1 MPKNDINIR
10 IGAKL
15 DGLQRGIKKA
25 QRSLNNFANF
35 AENTGRNLTTRL
47 SLPIIGVGAA
57 AVSSFAKFERMEL
70 GLKAM
75 AEEGENTADTLQR
88 LQDIAKLPGISLEQA
103 VNGAN
108 QLRTVGFEARQAE
121 EILKGLSKAVTLSGK
136 GPAELQSVVKQL
148 VQMSAKGRILQED
161 LGVIQENVPSIGIAI
176 QDAFGTN
183 NIEAIRKS
191 GISAQAFTGEIIKA
205 ISANDKFA
213 KAQGGL
219 SNEFDNFGQSVSLSL
234 STLGRSISESINL
247 TGILQKLS
255 DVIARLTEK
264 YSNLSVSTQKF
275 ITLSAAILAA
285 IGPVIFG
292 VGALATVFA
301 KLQVAYLFLL
311 PAIQAIGGALAIFA
325 TATGAV
331 VVAIGFFVAAI
342 AVAYKGSKEFRA
354 VISGIGAIIKKFALD
369 AVRFLTLPFDVLN
382 DLFHGDLEG
391 AGKRVLGIFKNNGET
406 AGEAFANSY
415 NASIARSI
423 NKETGIRAKRQT
435 GSRGRLGSTT
445 QADLTED
452 TPSLDSV
459 FANLSAAPTISLD
472 GISKPIRKTSDEYAK
487 LSRTLGD
494 VITQERQLQQ
504 IRDGGLGDY
513 VHTLGTI
520 TSLQAETTGL
530 NNELSKSIFDVGAS
544 FKELPVFV
552 SEYDTAIEGI
562 NQRTQAFGTT
572 FDSLGAKISATRSAI
587 DTAFADGFPA
597 ASENIK
603 LLVEELQKLSQIE
616 TIVSGIDALGSSIES
631 LAEQGALSFQSFAR
645 AALSAISDV
654 IGALIKQGVANAIA
668 KNLGAAPGPVG
679 LALAAFAGVAASS
692 LFKGA
697 INKITAPKLKDG
709 GIIPPGFSGDRFPAF
724 LNSGEA
730 VIPLDRLFKEL
741 NGGGGGG
748 QFILRG
754 SDLLLATDRARVN
767 SSRISGI

>member
-25 QRSLNNFANF
+25 QSQLSRFANF
-35 AENTGRNLTTRL
+35 AENTGRDLTTRL
-47 SLPIIGVGAA
+47 TLPIVGVGAA
-57 AVSSFAKFERMEL
+57 AVTSFAKFERMQL

-75 AEEGENTADTLQR
+75 ADEGENTADTLQR

-191 GISAQAFTGEIIKA
+191 GISAQQFTGEIIKA
-205 ISANDKFA
+205 ISANEKFA

-234 STLGRSISESINL
+234 STLGQTIAESINL
-247 TGILQKLS
+247 SGILQKLS
-255 DVIARLTEK
+255 GYIEGVTKRFSELSPSAKKTIVIIAG
-264 YSNLSVSTQKF
+264 V
-275 ITLSAAILAA
+275 AAS
-285 IGPVIFG
+285 IGPLIFG
-292 VGALATVFA
+292 IGALIKVGAGLVASI
-301 KLQVAYLFLL
+301 KL
-311 PAIQAIGGALAIFA
+311 IGGALAILA
-325 TATGAV
+325 ANPI
-331 VVAIGFFVAAI
+331 AIAVAAI
-342 AVAYKGSKEFRA
+342 AAIGIAMVHFFQTSDKFRA
-354 VISGIGAIIKKFALD
+354 VIQGIGASIKAF
-369 AVRFLTLPFDVLN
+369 FSSI
-382 DLFHGDLEG
+382 LEG
-391 AGKRVLGIFKNNGET
+391 VKTLIVPFERLVAGDF
-406 AGEAFANSY
+406 AGAAKAFAESFKRANPISLFANAAVDAASAYTDAFNDSLSNSRAAEQL
-415 NASIARSI
+415 NRSIA
-423 NKETGIRAKRQT
+423 
-435 GSRGRLGSTT
+435 
-445 QADLTED
+445 
-452 TPSLDSV
+452 PSSSPAGDV
-459 FANLSAAPTISLD
+459 FANLGGGAASGGGGGNPARAVISTFAPLE
-472 GISKPIRKTSDEYAK
+472 KA
-487 LSRTLGD
+487 
-494 VITQERQLQQ
+494 
-504 IRDGGLGDY
+504 
-513 VHTLGTI
+513 LGTVK
-520 TSLQAETTGL
+520 SLRAETTGL
-530 NNELSKSIFDVGAS
+530 ALELSEPLTNVGAK
-544 FKELPVFV
+544 FQALPEQVNAAQE
-552 SEYDTAIEGI
+552 SLLMYGDSISDI
-562 NQRTQAFGTT
+562 DQRSQAFGTT
-572 FDSLGAKISATRSAI
+572 FDSLAAKISATRGAI
-587 DTAFADGFPA
+587 DTAFADGFTA
-597 ASENIK
+597 AHENIR

-767 SSRISGI
+767 SSRISGV